1 MSGQAS
7 YAFLINLICLGATAI
22 DPASTVSTTN
32 SPVRLQATMPAP
44 AGINSLCLD
53 EWSGHKELILQK
65 RDSLYYA
72 ILDKEKLNT
81 SREKIQQE
89 IALLKQRWL
98 LLDNVIK
105 RVSMLE
111 HSDVEYVL
119 KSTAK
124 GEGSTSWD
132 TRRKCI
138 VLTVGSTANFIHEA
152 MHGWHYETGEIMF
165 DANFDKSYLAD
176 LVDETEAYKA
186 QFAYD
191 PASITSLRSK
201 TIAYAIS
208 DITTEWVAGLQSAD
222 GEKTYREHSRI
233 RVNINSPKPV
243 LLMAYP
249 HLESQFINWA
259 DTWTMKQVPNTIYKK
274 HPVAEPVE

>member
-105 RVSMLE
+105 KSIDARTQRCGIRIEVNYKRRGLYFLGYEKKMYRAHREAQRPILYTKPCMAGITKPARSCSMPI
-111 HSDVEYVL
+111 
-119 KSTAK
+119 STNH
-124 GEGSTSWD
+124 
-132 TRRKCI
+132 TRPIWSMKRKPI
-138 VLTVGSTANFIHEA
+138 RHNLPMIPPPS
-152 MHGWHYETGEIMF
+152 
-165 DANFDKSYLAD
+165 
-176 LVDETEAYKA
+176 
-186 QFAYD
+186 
-191 PASITSLRSK
+191 PAC
-201 TIAYAIS
+201 
-208 DITTEWVAGLQSAD
+208 V
-222 GEKTYREHSRI
+222 
-233 RVNINSPKPV
+233 PK
-243 LLMAYP
+243 
-249 HLESQFINWA
+249 Q
-259 DTWTMKQVPNTIYKK
+259 
-274 HPVAEPVE
+274 